1 MYSMRDKASPGTW
14 LSWLTVSIGGAAM
27 VGVFALAGGVGSGQR
42 GVSAAVAADTSSS
55 SSSATE
61 GGPTV
66 IGVSTPSC
74 VSGTLTGAIKVSDK
88 FQGTVTVGLFAI
100 SDPAGPLVRSFTDTG
115 MRATVTFNHAL
126 RGPFTFTTVP
136 EGQGGFLVA
145 VLPPSGTFAAGVQLP
160 ESRVIPS
167 CNTVTATLTN
177 TTTVTAL
184 TTTVVTSTFI
194 TYVTTTQQVT
204 TSECVFDLVHAP
216 VRAGRTPRSQI
227 SRSSFN
233 PCAT

>member
-14 LSWLTVSIGGAAM
+14 LSWLTVSVGGAAM

-42 GVSAAVAADTSSS
+42 GVAGAVAATSSS
-55 SSSATE
+55 STSTTE
-61 GGPTV
+61 VGPTV
-66 IGVSTPSC
+66 IGISTPSC
-74 VSGTLTGAIKVSDK
+74 VSGTLTGAIKVGDK

-115 MRATVTFNHAL
+115 LRATVTFTHAL
-126 RGPFTFTTVP
+126 RGPFTFATVP

-145 VLPPSGTFAAGVQLP
+145 VLPPSGTFDAGTQLP

-167 CNTVTATLTN
+167 CNTVTSTLTN

-184 TTTVVTSTFI
+184 TTTVVTSTYI

-204 TSECVFDLVHAP
+204 TSECLFLPNKAP
-216 VRAGRTPRSQI
+216 VRAGRTPRTQI
-227 SRSSFN
+227 IWSGFN